1 MNTTII
7 LPDAN
12 QPRIAHILAKD
23 KTAFKYISKEQILA
37 EIDALCSAAKKAGA
51 VDIRPAGSLDS
62 KDKAGLLNT
71 YEYLYQ
77 GCKEYNKAVQFH
89 RQARLQQSSIEKA
102 VKASNACE
110 RKAAR
115 LSDAEERFTRYSDEL
130 AKREAGDAMGLD
142 AKGQKH
148 RIASLKRKIARA
160 EVSLKKLQEN
170 F

>member
-23 KTAFKYISKEQILA
+23 KYTIKYISKEQIMA
-37 EIDALCSAAKKAGA
+37 EIANLYDAAQKANA
-51 VDIRPAGSLDS
+51 NLRPMVGLDS
-62 KDKAGLLNT
+62 KDKAGLLNI
-71 YEYLYQ
+71 YEDFYQ
-77 GCKEYNKAVQFH
+77 ECVKYNEVLLSD
-89 RQARLQQSSIEKA
+89 RQIKLHQPVVKNAAR
-102 VKASNACE
+102 
-110 RKAAR
+110 AAR
-115 LSDAEERFTRYSDEL
+115 LRDAEERFTRYSDEL

-160 EVSLKKLQEN
+160 EASLKKLQKN
-170 F
+170 S